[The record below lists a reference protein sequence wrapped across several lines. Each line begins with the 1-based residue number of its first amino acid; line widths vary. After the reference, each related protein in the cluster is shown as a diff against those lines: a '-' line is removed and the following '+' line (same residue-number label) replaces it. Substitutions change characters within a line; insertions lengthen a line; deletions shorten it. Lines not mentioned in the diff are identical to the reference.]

1 MIAKSK
7 TDIEN
12 LREAGKRMKQVV
24 DAVLAAVHPGVPSM
38 ELERVAREATERVG
52 GVPSYLGYTD
62 SGDKGTRKPYPAALC
77 VSVNNEIAHCPP
89 TPTKILKAGDVV
101 AIDFGLEYKGLFMD
115 TAYTVGVG
123 AVDKSAQN
131 LIEGTRA
138 ALEAVIDAAKVGGTV
153 GDIGA
158 TAQKVAKQYKLSVV
172 KDLRG
177 HGVGAAVHEDPLVP
191 NFGKAG
197 EGDKLIEGMVLA
209 LEPIFA
215 EGSGAMVDDADGFG
229 YVTQDDSRAAHFEH
243 TILITKDG
251 AEILTA

>member
-1 MIAKSK
+1 MIAKSE
-7 TDIEN
+7 TEVEN
-12 LREAGKRMKQVV
+12 LREAGKMMKQVV
-24 DAVLAAVHPGVPSM
+24 DAVLAAVKPGVPSM
-38 ELERVAREATERVG
+38 ELERIAREATQAVG
-52 GVPSYLGYTD
+52 ATPSYLGY
-62 SGDKGTRKPYPAALC
+62 SEKGTLPYPAALC

-89 TPTKILKAGDVV
+89 KPEKILKAGDVV
-101 AIDFGLEYKGLFMD
+101 AIDFGLEYKGVYMD

-123 AVDKSAQN
+123 AIDKKAQN
-131 LIEGTRA
+131 LIDGTHG
-138 ALEAVIDAAKVGGTV
+138 ALEAAINAAQAGGTT

-158 TAQKVAKQYKLSVV
+158 AVQEVAKQYKLGVV

-191 NFGKAG
+191 NFGKVG
-197 EGDKLIEGMVLA
+197 EGEKIKEGMVLA

-215 EGSGAMVDDADGFG
+215 EGSGAMVDDTDHVG
-229 YVTQDDSRAAHFEH
+229 YVTRDGSRAAHFEH

>member
-1 MIAKSK
+1 MIAKSE
-7 TDIEN
+7 TEIAH
-12 LREAGKRMKQVV
+12 LREAGKRMKQVAV
-24 DAVLAAVHPGVPSM
+24 AVLAKVLPGVPSM
-38 ELERVAREATERVG
+38 ELERIAREATKAAEAT
-52 GVPSYLGYTD
+52 PSYLGY
-62 SGDKGTRKPYPAALC
+62 SEKGTPPYPAALC
-77 VSVNNEIAHCPP
+77 VSINNEIAHCPP
-89 TPTKILKAGDVV
+89 KSEKVLKAGDVV
-101 AIDFGLEYKGLFMD
+101 AIDFGLEYKTLFMD

-123 AVDKSAQN
+123 VVDKKAQN
-131 LIEGTRA
+131 LIDGTRE
-138 ALEAVIDAAKVGGTV
+138 ALEAAIGAVRLGGTT

-158 TAQKVAKQYKLSVV
+158 AVQKVAKQYGLGVV

-197 EGDKLIEGMVLA
+197 EGELLVEGMVLA

-215 EGSGAMVDDADGFG
+215 EGSGAMVDDTDRVG
-229 YVTQDDSRAAHFEH
+229 YVTRDGSRAAHFEH

>member
-1 MIAKSK
+1 MIAKSEK
-7 TDIEN
+7 DIET

-24 DAVLAAVHPGVPSM
+24 DAVMAAVKPGVGSM
-38 ELERVAREATERVG
+38 ELERVAREATARVEAR
-52 GVPSYLGYTD
+52 PSYLGY
-62 SGDKGTRKPYPAALC
+62 SEKGTPPYPAALC
-77 VSVNNEIAHCPP
+77 VSVNHEIAHCPP
-89 TPTKILKAGDVV
+89 KPTKVLRAGDVV
-101 AIDFGLEYKGLFMD
+101 AIDFGLEYKGVYMD

-123 AVDKSAQN
+123 AVDKKAEN
-131 LIEGTRA
+131 LMKGTRE
-138 ALEAVIDAAKVGGTV
+138 ALEVAISAARAGATT

-158 TAQKVAKQYKLSVV
+158 AVQVVAKQYKLGIV

-177 HGVGAAVHEDPLVP
+177 HGVGSAVHEDPLIP

-197 EGDKLIEGMVLA
+197 EGDLLREGEVVA

-215 EGSGAMVDDADGFG
+215 EGSGAMEDDTDHVGYITRDG
-229 YVTQDDSRAAHFEH
+229 SRAAHFEH

>member
-1 MIAKSK
+1 MIAKSQI
-7 TDIEN
+7 DIEN
-12 LREAGKRMKQVV
+12 LREAGRRMKQVV
-24 DAVLAAVHPGVPSM
+24 DAVLAAVKPGVPSM
-38 ELERVAREATERVG
+38 ELERVAREATKAAG
-52 GVPSYLGYTD
+52 ATASYLGYSEKD
-62 SGDKGTRKPYPAALC
+62 APPYPAALC

-89 TPTKILKAGDVV
+89 KPEKILKTGDVV
-101 AIDFGLEYKGLFMD
+101 AIDFGLEYKGAYMD

-123 AVDKSAQN
+123 AVDKNAQN
-131 LIEGTRA
+131 LIEGTREALA
-138 ALEAVIDAAKVGGTV
+138 AAIGAASAGAYV

-158 TAQKVAKQYKLSVV
+158 AVEKVAKQYKLGVV

-197 EGDKLIEGMVLA
+197 EGEPLLEGMVLA

-215 EGSGAMVDDADGFG
+215 EGSGAMVDDSDRIG
-229 YVTQDDSRAAHFEH
+229 YVTRDHSRAAHFEH
-243 TILITKDG
+243 TILITRSG